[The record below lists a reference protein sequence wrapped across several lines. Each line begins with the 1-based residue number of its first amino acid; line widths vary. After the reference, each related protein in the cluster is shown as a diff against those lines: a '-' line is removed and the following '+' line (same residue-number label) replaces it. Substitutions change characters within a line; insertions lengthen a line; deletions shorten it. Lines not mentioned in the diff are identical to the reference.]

1 MAKAKTTKAKAEEKV
16 EPKAKAEEKVE
27 PKEKATTK
35 KAEPKVDKNAFIAR
49 KMRAI
54 NLMDNAF
61 LAERQ
66 AERIMSRR

>member
-1 MAKAKTTKAKAEEKV
+1 MAKAKTTKEKADPKTEEKV
-16 EPKAKAEEKVE
+16 EKN
-27 PKEKATTK
+27 
-35 KAEPKVDKNAFIAR
+35 AEPKVDKNAFIAR